1 MERTALDRMPLPPS
15 ARLLGWRLLAHDPA
29 TQSIRVAFAGRND
42 FLNPAGSIQGG
53 IQAAMLDDT
62 MGPALWLATEGRLYP
77 ATIEMSLQFLHPAPP
92 GPLFGE
98 ARVTKLGSTIAF
110 LEGQLLDRTGRMLTR
125 ATACARL
132 LPAGEALCAASPLPR
147 PANDAMVAART

>member
-15 ARLLGWRLLAHDPA
+15 ARLLGWRLVAHDPDA
-29 TQSIRVAFAGRND
+29 RSIRVAFTGRKD

-77 ATIEMSLQFLHPAPP
+77 ATIEMSLQFLHPAQP

-110 LEGQLLDRTGRMLTR
+110 LEGELLDRTGRMLSR

-132 LPAGEALCAASPLPR
+132 LPTGQTQCAPALLPH
-147 PANDAMVAART
+147 PANDVMLAARS

>member
-1 MERTALDRMPLPPS
+1 MEKTALDRMPMPPS
-15 ARLLGWRLLAHDPA
+15 ARLLGWRLVAHDPA
-29 TQSIRVAFAGRND
+29 TGSIRIAFAGRHD
-42 FLNPAGSIQGG
+42 FLNPAGTIQGG

-62 MGPALWLATEGRLYP
+62 MGPALWLATEGALFP
-77 ATIEMSLQFLHPAPP
+77 TTIEMSLHFLHPARP

-110 LEGQLLDRTGRMLTR
+110 LEGQLVDRSGRVLTR

-132 LPAGEALCAASPLPR
+132 MRAEHTLAPREALPR
-147 PANDAMVAART
+147 PANDRLAAAGS